1 MKSIYL
7 QSSRNAPFFSE
18 NFLLNI
24 SDLAKWL
31 LGCHTHLKILQ
42 GIFQVIFFEQK

>member
-31 LGCHTHLKILQ
+31 LGCHMPFKNSPGNIPSNIL
-42 GIFQVIFFEQK
+42 